1 MKALSSTVSAILSAL
16 AAAFSLCGCH
26 TICRPCFDISPE
38 SARDLVRDIGDGPY
52 VVVEVRRFSF
62 VEFACNMTSR
72 KNYPC
77 REVVPGQQLMPEL
90 SRLFPGV
97 FSDTPDAVPI
107 IAMQNIRGGAAA
119 SPYGNALFDGAC
131 RFNRNLSRFDR
142 SDMAVHVAFSPL
154 QYLDLLVSACTF
166 CLVPGLL
173 GTYSSHY
180 DVSIMTGYDNYGESV
195 AYSAE
200 TGFWVVSSLYAPF
213 FPESSGWIHGEMG
226 FTSGPGAAGPATP
239 DATEARKQTALC
251 CAIAA
256 ALAGLPPEER
266 MALRRNP
273 VALLRDKETGGNRS
287 FRLVQIV
294 PERET
299 AETRMGGFPNR
310 PLVLSQSYDPADRR
324 GSVHFDTSACENA
337 QAAISWVRDS
347 YLPLVAS
354 QKGMA
359 LDATPASGGGIPP
372 ARISVTGFQKLAG
385 DEYRIDFTVLE

>member
-1 MKALSSTVSAILSAL
+1 MKARSASVSAILSAIS
-16 AAAFSLCGCH
+16 AAFFLCGCQ
-26 TICRPCFDISPE
+26 TICRPRFDIAPE
-38 SARDLVRDIGDGPY
+38 SARKLVRDIGDGPY

-77 REVVPGQQLMPEL
+77 REIVPGHQLMPEL

-131 RFNRNLSRFDR
+131 RFNRNLSRLDR
-142 SDMAVHVAFSPL
+142 SDMAAHATFSPPR
-154 QYLDLLVSACTF
+154 YLNELVSACTF
-166 CLVPGLL
+166 CLVPGFL

-200 TGFWVVSSLYAPF
+200 TGFWVVSSLCAPF

-226 FTSGPGAAGPATP
+226 LSPGPGAGPATP

-256 ALAGLPPEER
+256 ALAGLSPEER

-273 VALLRDKETGGNRS
+273 LALLRDKETGGNRS

-299 AETRMGGFPNR
+299 AETRMGAFPNR
-310 PLVLSQSYDPADRR
+310 PLVLAQSYEPASRR
-324 GSVHFDTSACENA
+324 GTVHFDTSACENA

-359 LDATPASGGGIPP
+359 LDATPAGDGGIPP
-372 ARISVTGFQKLAG
+372 ARVSVTGFQKLAV